1 MGVLTLDAPIS
12 CAAEADF
19 SRRLTTLIAP
29 MPLGLQIQL
38 VSAVAV
44 TLIDAADRERRRRI
58 AELNLEQRGKKSW
71 HLPPVKLTPA
81 GRPVATV
88 PCWPGRQAWLRD
100 VATALDTDSAT
111 RIRQSNAKVA
121 AATVLAVAT
130 AHAHFAET
138 RTGRHMVASL
148 ATLAKRAELSIDQVR
163 RGRRVLRTLGLLV
176 DLQLGRRLTGIEIQA
191 ARDLHGHTQTGAASE
206 IALTTPARIA
216 ALRPQPAPR
225 SVTAKSAPLSP
236 LGFFSGS
243 ELAKNR
249 RTQRKK
255 RATTNRP
262 TAPRPISLQRVT
274 AELVSKSRGLDQ
286 TAKYLKKTCHLDAA
300 RSSTAPVRHLGG
312 PVRCHRGSGYR
323 HRTFHRPA
331 HQGRTGPRRPTERIE
346 LAGPHRQPHEIPGL
360 EARTAGLDGSHADR
374 AGIRRPRAST
384 AGTASSDRSVRSA
397 SKRRT
402 ARSRE
407 TTVRSGSTPQQT
419 SPKRNSRGPGISIWI
434 TAQIHAPICSL

>member
-1 MGVLTLDAPIS
+1 MGVLTLETPTS
-12 CAAEADF
+12 CALDADF
-19 SRRLTTLIAP
+19 PRGLVSLIAP
-29 MPLGLQIQL
+29 LPLGLQIRL

-44 TLIDAADRERRRRI
+44 TLIDTVDRERRRRI

-216 ALRPQPAPR
+216 ALRPKPAHR
-225 SVTAKSAPLSP
+225 SLTHPSAPLSP

-255 RATTNRP
+255 RATTNQ
-262 TAPRPISLQRVT
+262 TTTPRPISLQRVT

-300 RSSTAPVRHLGG
+300 RPSTAPVRHLGALCDVIAAAG
-312 PVRCHRGSGYR
+312 IDTERFTAQHIKDALDLDGRRNGLSWPDRIAN
-323 HRTFHRPA
+323 PA
-331 HQGRTGPRRPTERIE
+331 KYLAWRLGRLDWTGPTPAER
-346 LAGPHRQPHEIPGL
+346 A
-360 EARTAGLDGSHADR
+360 TADR
-374 AGIRRPRAST
+374 EQAQLALRAATTPSGP
-384 AGTASSDRSVRSA
+384 AASAEQRALAKQQLAAAILRN
-397 SKRRT
+397 KRRRI
-402 ARSRE
+402 AVE
-407 TTVRSGSTPQQT
+407 VP
-419 SPKRNSRGPGISIWI
+419 
-434 TAQIHAPICSL
+434 

>member
-1 MGVLTLDAPIS
+1 MGVLTLDAPDS
-12 CAAEADF
+12 RAAEPDF
-19 SRRLTTLIAP
+19 PSRLTALVAP
-29 MPLGLQIQL
+29 LSLELQIQL

-44 TLIDAADRERRRRI
+44 TLIDAADRERRHRI

-100 VATALDTDSAT
+100 VAAALDTDSAT

-148 ATLAKRAELSIDQVR
+148 ATLAKRSELSIDQVR

-191 ARDLHGHTQTGAASE
+191 ARHLHGHTQTGAASE

-216 ALRPQPAPR
+216 ALRPKPAPR
-225 SVTAKSAPLSP
+225 SASDTSAPLSP

-249 RTQRKK
+249 RTLRKK
-255 RATTNRP
+255 RATTNR
-262 TAPRPISLQRVT
+262 TTIPRPISLQRVT

-300 RSSTAPVRHLGG
+300 RPSTAPVRHLGALCDVIAAAG
-312 PVRCHRGSGYR
+312 IDTERFTAQHIKD
-323 HRTFHRPA
+323 A
-331 HQGRTGPRRPTERIE
+331 LDLDGRRNGLSWPDRIANPTKYLAWRLGRLDWTGPTPTER
-346 LAGPHRQPHEIPGL
+346 A
-360 EARTAGLDGSHADR
+360 TADR
-374 AGIRRPRAST
+374 ERAQL
-384 AGTASSDRSVRSA
+384 ALRAATASSGPAASA
-397 SKRRT
+397 EQRTLARQQFAEALLRSKRRRTT
-402 ARSRE
+402 AVE
-407 TTVRSGSTPQQT
+407 IQ
-419 SPKRNSRGPGISIWI
+419 
-434 TAQIHAPICSL
+434 

>member
-1 MGVLTLDAPIS
+1 MLTFDAPSS
-12 CAAEADF
+12 CVPNADF
-19 SRRLTTLIAP
+19 PRRLTTLISP
-29 MPLGLQIQL
+29 LPLGFQIRL

-44 TLIDAADRERRRRI
+44 TLINAADQERRRRI

-100 VATALDTDSAT
+100 VATALDTESAT

-121 AATVLAVAT
+121 AATVLAVAA

-148 ATLAKRAELSIDQVR
+148 ATLAKRSELSIDQVR

-216 ALRPQPAPR
+216 ALRPNPPR
-225 SVTAKSAPLSP
+225 SASDTSAPLSP

-255 RATTNRP
+255 RATTNR
-262 TAPRPISLQRVT
+262 TTTPRPISLQRVT

-286 TAKYLKKTCHLDAA
+286 TAKYLKKTCHLDAG
-300 RSSTAPVRHLGG
+300 RPSTAPVRHLGALCDVIAAAG
-312 PVRCHRGSGYR
+312 IDTERFTAQHIKD
-323 HRTFHRPA
+323 A
-331 HQGRTGPRRPTERIE
+331 LDLDGRRNGLSWPDRIANPTKYLAWRLGRLDWTGPTPTER
-346 LAGPHRQPHEIPGL
+346 A
-360 EARTAGLDGSHADR
+360 TADR
-374 AGIRRPRAST
+374 ERAQLALRAATSPSGP
-384 AGTASSDRSVRSA
+384 AASSEQRTLARQQFA
-397 SKRRT
+397 AALLRNKRRRT
-402 ARSRE
+402 AAVE
-407 TTVRSGSTPQQT
+407 VQ
-419 SPKRNSRGPGISIWI
+419 
-434 TAQIHAPICSL
+434 